1 MCCPFI
7 IITLLMS
14 LLVLLGGF
22 FLLAYAKKEALGK
35 MTKLAS
41 YVAIIFGTICFVGGI
56 IASLMCGSCGRGKC
70 ERPGMECRKEIK
82 IECHKEMMNGSYCE
96 KNATDNCCKEGK
108 GDCKEAKCE
117 DKEAEHCKKEGKEC
131 CKEAA
136 AEEKKI

>member
-108 GDCKEAKCE
+108 GDCKEA
-117 DKEAEHCKKEGKEC
+117 EHCQKEGKEC